1 MEKCDYWHAD
11 PVYYRTYNSVGSTSK
26 LSYIR
31 HTCWGTKECDECTC
45 GGDPSKCDFYPEKR
59 AKAKAK
65 DKLKGERNM
74 SNKIIA
80 VDFDGTLCENKWPEI
95 GEPNMEMIEYL
106 RTQQSLGAKVIL
118 WTCRDGGELADAL
131 IWCMEHGLSFD
142 TVNRNLPEIVEKF
155 GRDCRK
161 IFADVYI
168 DDKACDWNTYK
179 EK

>member
-1 MEKCDYWHAD
+1 MEKCNCWHVNENWLLDQMTGKMRAF
-11 PVYYRTYNSVGSTSK
+11 PRFE
-26 LSYIR
+26 
-31 HTCWGTKECDECTC
+31 CWGTRERDQCSC

-59 AKAKAK
+59 AKVK

-95 GEPNMEMIEYL
+95 GEPNTELIEHL

-168 DDKACDWNTYK
+168 DDKACIWNQYV
-179 EK
+179 